1 MASALFGKPAKLQA
15 PAVEANDQ
23 EGRRMSSWRAVKHT
37 GGLTDAIS
45 GLFGN

>member
-1 MASALFGKPAKLQA
+1 VATEEA
-15 PAVEANDQ
+15 AVSG
-23 EGRRMSSWRAVKHT
+23 GRKRAAWNSGR